1 MNNDLEDLVDRYLDG
16 SASDQEVQR
25 LDQAIR
31 QDPAARKALLMSAA
45 MQSQLGWLLA
55 TPPAGVPAPP
65 ASRGGG
71 PRRRYLVAAAA
82 VAAAAAGWL
91 VAILLA
97 GQYRA
102 KCGQYDAALRQLAA
116 REAPAAGP
124 DRPEAQPQVV
134 PAGRVVQIRG
144 LVLAFPKAGE
154 KGVSVSAGSAIPMG
168 TPLWTC
174 PWGSAAM
181 RFADGTWMNL
191 DRSTEVQ
198 ISQAD
203 AVRKAAVKR
212 GILFVTTHQAAGQ
225 GKVVVTTAN
234 AAVTLVDGQAAVA
247 VDGDRTIVEVAMGH
261 AGVSDRPDGP
271 AVPVDANQYAIV
283 GAGGK
288 PQVAKGGLTWR
299 LAPAQP

>member
-1 MNNDLEDLVDRYLDG
+1 MNNDFEDLVDRYLDG
-16 SASDQEVQR
+16 SASSQEVQR
-25 LDQAIR
+25 LDQAVQ

-55 TPPAGVPAPP
+55 KPAAEVPASPP
-65 ASRGGG
+65 SGGRGA
-71 PRRRYLVAAAA
+71 RRRRLFAAAA

-91 VAILLA
+91 AAILLA
-97 GQYRA
+97 GQYWA
-102 KCGQYDAALRQLAA
+102 KCGQCDAVLRQLAA
-116 REAPAAGP
+116 RDTPVAAAAQ
-124 DRPEAQPQVV
+124 PEARPQVI
-134 PAGRVVQIRG
+134 PANRVVQIRG
-144 LVLAFPKAGE
+144 LVLAFPKSGE
-154 KGVSVSAGSAIPMG
+154 KGVSVSAGSPIPME

-174 PWGSAAM
+174 PWGGAAM

-212 GILFVTTHQAAGQ
+212 GILFVTTHQAAGE

-234 AAVTLVDGQAAVA
+234 AAVTRVDGQAAVA

-261 AGVSDRPDGP
+261 ARVSDRPGGP
-271 AVPVDANQYAIV
+271 AVPVHANQYAIV

-288 PQVAKGGLTWR
+288 PQVAQGGLTWR
-299 LAPAQP
+299 LAPAHP